1 MSTQHADIFAALAA
15 PFESGQV
22 KTRSQSGRDLSYITA
37 RTAMNR
43 LDNVVGPENWEAE
56 FYSVCDVLFCRITI
70 TLPDG
75 RKVSKSDAGGFKTMT
90 TKEHGQTVEDEE
102 NTDKTGPSDAFKRAA
117 VLWGIARYL
126 YRDGVPD
133 FARAKEQGPRPSHMA
148 QQPAQ
153 APRSQPAERRQED
166 RPQAQGGPQ
175 EPRQYDGPPRSGK
188 GLFAWSKE
196 MESKHDIGMLK
207 YLNGWSKLK
216 DFPSYMKD
224 WDADQV
230 RQAYEE
236 GCRKLRSVGV
246 NIGGEQQPEPQPVAA
261 SVAPY
266 ESDGEDIPF

>member
-43 LDNVVGPENWEAE
+43 LDDVVGPENWEAE

-117 VLWGIARYL
+117 VLWGVGRYL

-133 FARAKEQGPRPSHMA
+133 FARAKEQGPRPAQMA

-153 APRSQPAERRQED
+153 APRSQPAERRQEE
-166 RPQAQGGPQ
+166 RPQAQGGQQ
-175 EPRQYDGPPRSGK
+175 EPRQFDGPPRSGR
-188 GLFAWSKE
+188 GLFAWSKDRE
-196 MESKHDIGMLK
+196 KEFNAPILK
-207 YLNGWSKLK
+207 PIEAWAK
-216 DFPSYMKD
+216 DQGFPYKMTD
-224 WDADQV
+224 WDQGQV
-230 RQAYEE
+230 RDAYEFATRE
-236 GCRKLRSVGV
+236 LLPR
-246 NIGGEQQPEPQPVAA
+246 PEPVAA
-261 SVAPY
+261 GVSQD

>member
-175 EPRQYDGPPRSGK
+175 EPRQFDGPPRSGR
-188 GLFAWSKE
+188 GMFAWSKE
-196 MESKHDIGMLK
+196 AEQK
-207 YLNGWSKLK
+207 YDMPIVKPLNEWAKGQGIQGR
-216 DFPSYMKD
+216 MVD
-224 WDADQV
+224 WTPE
-230 RQAYEE
+230 QARKAYDYAVTLIPQSDYE
-236 GCRKLRSVGV
+236 
-246 NIGGEQQPEPQPVAA
+246 PEPVAA